1 MQFGDVKFTVD
12 MFNAT
17 VKAITPAMLNNRM
30 RRDGWT
36 PERME
41 SALRTNAPGFRL
53 FCHEFG
59 RSLVPVRVS
68 STTYA
73 GVVAVIAR
81 QFGVPYKAYAGF
93 CLLRTQKGY
102 EEQKKHYME
111 SRENGSNM
119 LATHVYIDVDGEI
132 FEFMNDLESTDI
144 DHIESQ
150 IIEEWP
156 GKE

>member
-17 VKAITPAMLNNRM
+17 VKAITPAMLDNRM

-36 PERME
+36 PDRME
-41 SALRTNAPGFRL
+41 SALRSNAPELRL
-53 FCHEFG
+53 FCYEFG
-59 RSLVPVRVS
+59 RTLVPGRVS

-73 GVVAVIAR
+73 GVVAAIAHR
-81 QFGVPYKAYAGF
+81 FNVPYTAYAGF
-93 CLLRTQKGY
+93 CLSKTQKGY
-102 EEQKKHYME
+102 EEQKKRYME
-111 SRENGSNM
+111 SREKGGSI
-119 LATHVYIDVDGEI
+119 LAMHVYLDVDGSI

-150 IIEEWP
+150 VIEEWP